1 MKELQEDQNL
11 VVIKADKGNTVVLI
25 YKGYYCTTLVM
36 KHIMKHLNTSRFQ
49 TLDSGIEKRKKKI
62 LFNQKLNKVHFK

>member
-11 VVIKADKGNTVVLI
+11 VVIKADKGNIVVLI

-36 KHIMKHLNTSRFQ
+36 KHILWNISIQVDSR
-49 TLDSGIEKRKKKI
+49 
-62 LFNQKLNKVHFK
+62 H